1 MEAEFTRDPEDFNGV
16 YLSVQAS
23 KYHYCIPR
31 TGIGLPLDSY
41 STVELA
47 ILDSNKKIRRPEGL
61 LSADLCDLWE
71 PGDVPVA
78 GWVSQEDV
86 ERIREQLRHG

>member
-1 MEAEFTRDPEDFNGV
+1 MDDWAREPEDYNGV

-23 KYHYCIPR
+23 KYHYCTPR
-31 TGIGLPLDSY
+31 SGLGLSLDSY
-41 STVELA
+41 SAVELA
-47 ILDSNKKIRRPEGL
+47 ILDSNKEIRRPEGL

-71 PGDVPVA
+71 PGNIAVA
-78 GWVSQEDV
+78 GYVSQEDV